1 VLSQLTGS
9 AGYKAEP
16 NEVQCWQRFR
26 VAGIKLPCYY
36 PPRVARFGPPILK
49 AMDLL
54 LKAFPGIAA
63 LLLTAAALHAEP
75 ADELIAKGDA
85 YYINL
90 QAAEALKYYL
100 PAEKLEPN
108 NVRLLVRISREYR
121 HLMTDS
127 TKPEEMLRLGGTA
140 VGYARRAVV
149 LDPENP
155 EAQLAV
161 AISYGKLQPLE
172 GNREKIAALYV
183 IKDAADKAIKLDP
196 HSDIGWHVLGRWHEG
211 LADVNGF
218 QRAMALVAYGIQL
231 PDSTYKE
238 AARCFEKAI
247 ELNPNRLMHYIELGR
262 VYAQMGRTTD
272 ARCFITKGLSMQN
285 TEKDDP
291 ETKREGREILAK
303 LH

>member
-1 VLSQLTGS
+1 MGKDKKADRTQRESTRTSQ
-9 AGYKAEP
+9 AR
-16 NEVQCWQRFR
+16 VR
-26 VAGIKLPCYY
+26 VAWTKLRCYNIS
-36 PPRVARFGPPILK
+36 RELHVSDHHLK
-49 AMDLL
+49 AMSPAFF
-54 LKAFPGIAA
+54 KAFPAIAP

-75 ADELIAKGDA
+75 ADELIAKGDV

-121 HLMTDS
+121 HLMTDA

-140 VGYARRAVV
+140 VDYAKRAVV
-149 LDPENP
+149 FDPEDP

-172 GNREKIAALYV
+172 GNREKIEALYI
-183 IKDAADKAIKLDP
+183 IKNAADKAIKLNP
-196 HSDIGWHVLGRWHEG
+196 RSDLGWHVLGRWHKG
-211 LADVNGF
+211 LADLNAF
-218 QRAMALVAYGIQL
+218 QRAMAQVAYGKQL
-231 PDSTYKE
+231 PDSTYQE
-238 AARCFEKAI
+238 AVSCFEKAI

-262 VYAQMGRTTD
+262 VYAQMGRTND
-272 ARCFITKGLSMQN
+272 ARRFIAKGLAMQN

-291 ETKREGREILAK
+291 ETKREGRELLAR